1 MIWMEPIKSVYLKCR
16 RSQCLKKNVT
26 IKWTKSGDP
35 KDFSFYKSENWLFRR
50 QRNRGG
56 KTKTVFHT
64 CGGFDTLQA
73 ATEARKT
80 GITENG
86 EPLPFVQLDYNKQ
99 EGMGKNGGDIKTRSS
114 HRFVINSIGHDPFQ

>member
-1 MIWMEPIKSVYLKCR
+1 M
-16 RSQCLKKNVT
+16 
-26 IKWTKSGDP
+26 
-35 KDFSFYKSENWLFRR
+35 FRR

-64 CGGFDTLQA
+64 CGGFESLQA

-86 EPLPFVQLDYNKQ
+86 DPLPFVQLDYNNQ
-99 EGMGKNGGDIKTRSS
+99 EGVGKNKENGLTPVTRGTMEGN
-114 HRFVINSIGHDPFQ
+114 FIINSVSHDPFQQLLNQFP